1 MGIASRGGSAPPGLL
16 EQPAVAALATALE
29 SMRAAG
35 TVHVLPQEL
44 RTPEEV
50 AAHLGVPTAAL
61 AVCVLLVPPDPR
73 TGAARSPLARAHARW
88 PWLQRQER
96 AGCAAEGAVLV
107 VTSCV
112 HRVVPEQ
119 VAGVLGLPHLA
130 EADAVPV
137 LHDTGSVLGGVAPL
151 GHPEP
156 LLTLVDVALAPHPV
170 VWARAGHPRT
180 VFPTRY
186 DELLRLTGGQPVE
199 VG

>member
-1 MGIASRGGSAPPGLL
+1 MGIASRGGSASPELL

-44 RTPEEV
+44 RTPAEV

-61 AVCVLLVPPDPR
+61 AVCVLLIPPGPGPAASR
-73 TGAARSPLARAHARW
+73 TAWL
-88 PWLQRQER
+88 PWFLRHER
-96 AGCAAEGAVLV
+96 AAGGCHPAGTVLV

-119 VAGVLGLPHLA
+119 VADVLGLPALREA
-130 EADAVPV
+130 EAVPV
-137 LHDTGSVLGGVAPL
+137 LQDTGSVLGGVAPL

-156 LLTLVDVALAPHPV
+156 LTTLVDVALAPHPV